1 MLFQSG
7 VAVKNEVFRFFE
19 RDRETRT
26 DGVVV
31 HRVSKSKTLKQYLFQ
46 IESRRRKLEGE
57 RN

>member
-31 HRVSKSKTLKQYLFQ
+31 HRVSKSKTLKQYLCFKSNQ
-46 IESRRRKLEGE
+46 EEES
-57 RN
+57 